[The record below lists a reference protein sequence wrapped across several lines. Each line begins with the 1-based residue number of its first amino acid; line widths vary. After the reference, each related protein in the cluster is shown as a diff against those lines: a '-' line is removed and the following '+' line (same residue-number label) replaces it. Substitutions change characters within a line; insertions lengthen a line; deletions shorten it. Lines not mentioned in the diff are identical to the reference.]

1 MMIRTNSM
9 MDGYLKELNY
19 DFETSSYPIS
29 EKLTNIIQADFIDNN
44 DSITLFG
51 VASHTQNPL
60 FETPVQKC
68 EWEYNETHFHP
79 DWSVMGDKEEEME
92 YLKAAL
98 ESGKRLAKRLQRA
111 YSEKRFRVIISF
123 SETVY
128 DSKEAESYSSSTV
141 RFYQI
146 RPEAEYLMRIED
158 LNDFKTE
165 ALMEIEF

>member
-1 MMIRTNSM
+1 MIRTNRI

-19 DFETSSYPIS
+19 DFETSSYAIS

-44 DSITLFG
+44 DSITLIG
-51 VASHTQNPL
+51 VGSHTQNPL
-60 FETPVQKC
+60 FQAPFQKS

-79 DWSVMGDKEEEME
+79 DWSVMGDKEEETD

-98 ESGKRLAKRLQRA
+98 ECGQRLAKRLKNA
-111 YSEKRFRVIISF
+111 YSEKHFRVIISF
-123 SETVY
+123 SGTVY
-128 DSKEAESYSSSTV
+128 DSKEVESYSSSTV

-146 RPEAEYLMRIED
+146 RREAEYLMRIED